1 MSTHYHVDV
10 ADVHSYLRRKGLSFR
25 ASASGSQLLIR
36 DCPFCHPISGK
47 ADNQYKLTI
56 YFPNADHFCHRCKAR
71 GSWFDLK
78 RRMGDLRDPVVT
90 LRDQVLHPHY
100 TKGFPAF
107 RKSDAG
113 GESATGATTTAAARR
128 HRQPSQQ
135 SLMQFQAQLGQFPEV
150 VRWLTEGPESGG
162 RGLRRDL
169 LDFYHVGAGCF
180 RFVNE
185 EGRWV
190 EEECVTF
197 PWMRIREE
205 KAKKKSAR
213 ATEGDEE
220 GKETAE
226 ERSAERSAE
235 EVAQAAAAT
244 ASLSP
249 SAPAPSSS
257 FTPSTP
263 SPPSSPSAP
272 SYIVERI
279 KYRSRVSKA
288 NQRLLPAGGN
298 WGFFGYHTI
307 PASATSVI
315 LTEGEFDAIAA
326 YQCTGVPAIS
336 LPNGAN
342 SLPVE
347 LLPFLERFSNI
358 YLWMDDDRVGQEGA
372 ETFAKKLGIQRCLI
386 VRTRGGETEGP
397 KDANDALLQGYD
409 LGQLLAAA
417 APLPHDQITTFT
429 QLRDD
434 VWKEIADPQQRAG
447 VQSTSLPSLN
457 RLLKGHRRGELTII
471 TGATGV
477 GKTTV
482 LSQMSLDFCAQGVVT
497 LWGSFEIKNFKLAKT
512 MLSQLSGVDLSLNAH
527 HFDHYA
533 DQFER
538 LPMYFMRFFG
548 SSSVEQVLDAMDY
561 AVYMHDVQHVV
572 LDNLQF
578 MLTGQGAG
586 AGGAMDRFE
595 LQDRAISE
603 FRHFATHR
611 NVHITIVIHPRKEA
625 EQRPLSVSSVFG
637 SAKATQE
644 ADNVIIL
651 QAPTP
656 PSVIASA
663 AFAAD
668 NSGWMRQKAALPAE
682 DGGADDFSSRFRRL
696 QVSKNRYD
704 GEVGTIPFLYDRPT
718 GRIQEV
724 DKDGSIKHRATF
736 ARVTPAPIEGIQSIG
751 GGAER
756 RKNRRKGEG
765 EGGEEG
771 GVVEAAA
778 FEGEVEE
785 DEALPP
791 APPMFRPAPLFTP
804 PSPASMLVPAASPH
818 LPASQ
823 APVAAFTAEHA
834 EPSVDEEAVEAG
846 DAGEEDGMRSDGVRL
861 QQPTSAAGRQRRWGR
876 AGGDPHRSNPPF
888 EFIA

>member
-10 ADVHSYLRRKGLSFR
+10 SDVHAYLRRKGLSFR
-25 ASASGSQLLIR
+25 ASANGAQLLIR
-36 DCPFCHPISGK
+36 DCPFCHPIAGK
-47 ADNQYKLTI
+47 VDNQYKLTI
-56 YFPNADHFCHRCKAR
+56 YFPNADHFCHRCRAR

-78 RRMGDLRDPVVT
+78 KRLGDLCDRVVT
-90 LRDQVLHPHY
+90 LRDQVLQPHY

-107 RKSDAG
+107 TKSDG
-113 GESATGATTTAAARR
+113 GLAESDSAASAARR

-135 SLMQFQAQLGQFPEV
+135 SLLHFHAQLPQFPEV
-150 VRWLTEGPESGG
+150 VRWLTEGAEQEG

-169 LDFYHVGAGCF
+169 LDFYHVGAGRF

-185 EGRWV
+185 QGKWV

-197 PWMRIREE
+197 PWMRIKEE
-205 KAKKKSAR
+205 KIKKAKPVKPEDAGSDTVESSVEDAAQSSA
-213 ATEGDEE
+213 TQE
-220 GKETAE
+220 
-226 ERSAERSAE
+226 
-235 EVAQAAAAT
+235 
-244 ASLSP
+244 P
-249 SAPAPSSS
+249 FSSS
-257 FTPSTP
+257 SIAVSSSTS
-263 SPPSSPSAP
+263 SPPSPAAP
-272 SYIVERI
+272 SYIVERV

-307 PASATSVI
+307 PASATRVI

-347 LLPFLERFSNI
+347 LLPFLERFSTI
-358 YLWMDDDRVGQEGA
+358 YVWMDDDRVGQEGA

-386 VRTRGGETEGP
+386 VRTRAGEAEGP

-409 LGQLLAAA
+409 LGQILAAA
-417 APLPHDQITTFT
+417 APLPHEQITTFT

-512 MLSQLSGVDLSLNAH
+512 MLGQLSGVELSH
-527 HFDHYA
+527 SQHQFDHYA

-578 MLTGQGAG
+578 MLTGQGG
-586 AGGAMDRFE
+586 VQSMDRFE

-611 NVHITIVIHPRKEA
+611 NVHISLVIHPRKEA

-651 QAPTP
+651 QAPIP
-656 PSVIASA
+656 PSVVASA
-663 AFAAD
+663 AFASD
-668 NSGWMRQKAALPAE
+668 SSGWLRQKVNLPA
-682 DGGADDFSSRFRRL
+682 DDSASDESSSRFRRL

-704 GEVGTIPFLYDRPT
+704 GEVGAIPFLYDRPT

-724 DKDGSIKHRATF
+724 DKDGNVKHRAVF
-736 ARVTPAPIEGIQSIG
+736 PSVVPAPMEGTQLEG
-751 GGAER
+751 GKKR
-756 RKNRRKGEG
+756 RRQRKKEEGG
-765 EGGEEG
+765 EGGVG
-771 GVVEAAA
+771 AAA
-778 FEGEVEE
+778 AAEFEEEVEE
-785 DEALPP
+785 NEEALPP
-791 APPMFRPAPLFTP
+791 APALFRPAPLFTP
-804 PSPASMLVPAASPH
+804 PPLASVLPHAAAHMQPPHAPATALVSEGAGAD
-818 LPASQ
+818 
-823 APVAAFTAEHA
+823 EHA
-834 EPSVDEEAVEAG
+834 LQAG
-846 DAGEEDGMRSDGVRL
+846 EGEEDDGDVL
-861 QQPTSAAGRQRRWGR
+861 LSHSTAGKQQQQQQQRRWSR
-876 AGGDPHRSNPPF
+876 ASGDPHRSNPPF
-888 EFIA
+888 EFLA